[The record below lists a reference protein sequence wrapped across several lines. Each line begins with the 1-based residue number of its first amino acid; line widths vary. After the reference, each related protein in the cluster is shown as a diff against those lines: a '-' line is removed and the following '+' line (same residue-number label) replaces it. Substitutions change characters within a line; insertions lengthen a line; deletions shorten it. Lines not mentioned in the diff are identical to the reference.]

1 VAEAAALSWS
11 DTVVAA
17 DPDLAAAVAA
27 TNVAGL
33 SSPDIAPPA
42 LGDAYAA
49 DNILTDTPPVPMA
62 PSAAAGLSI
71 GAATANGGGGG
82 GVGATAPFEGT
93 DAAPSLPVVAD
104 PGAIAPPPADD
115 PAAAAAAAVTALRE
129 QIAGGDPTV
138 DTPAPAD
145 TSSSSPPIGY
155 ANGAGGVAYDDARV
169 AGFLDGT
176 RKTGQLYVCRAVS
189 NGACASW
196 SFCTASL
203 IGNSLLL
210 TAGHCIFSYG
220 GGAGGWPKTIGGQLQ
235 VREDGG

>member
-1 VAEAAALSWS
+1 MRESGGLGGRQPPPLPPRPLIPTLPRPPPPSSFQPSDPRAAAVL
-11 DTVVAA
+11 AA
-17 DPDLAAAVAA
+17 LATIPDPDLGVDIVTAGFVKGLTLTARGDVAFTLELTTPACPVKDEFRRAA
-27 TNVAGL
+27 T
-33 SSPDIAPPA
+33 
-42 LGDAYAA
+42 
-49 DNILTDTPPVPMA
+49 
-62 PSAAAGLSI
+62 
-71 GAATANGGGGG
+71 
-82 GVGATAPFEGT
+82 
-93 DAAPSLPVVAD
+93 
-104 PGAIAPPPADD
+104 
-115 PAAAAAAAVTALRE
+115 AAVTALRE